1 MNPVPDVP
9 PGLLHRRWVHSHE
22 EDSDT
27 EMVFRP
33 DTFDFPPSRGRGSFE
48 LREDGTF
55 LDRGIGPTDRSEEAA
70 GTWQLEEG
78 ERVVLRESRTD
89 QVRRRLDIASVEPD
103 RLVVRK

>member
-1 MNPVPDVP
+1 MPDVP
-9 PGLLHRRWVHSHE
+9 AGLLHRRWVHSHE

-33 DTFDFPPSRGRGSFE
+33 DTFDFPASRGRVSFE

-78 ERVVLRESRTD
+78 ERVVLRQSGTEE
-89 QVRRRLDIASVEPD
+89 VRRRLEIASVEPD
-103 RLVVRK
+103 RLVLRK